1 MSSEGDLYYIDADGD
16 TFGWIGTSVRSC
28 FQPAGMVLD
37 STDCDDSNRFSN
49 PEAAEVCDGI
59 DNNCNFL
66 VDDDDEEFIDLTTA
80 LEYFPDIDED
90 GYGDENVVGVKSCEQ
105 PFGYIGRAG
114 DCDDLN
120 PMVYPVALEICDGVD
135 NNCDGMSDGA
145 DALDVS
151 KWYLDA
157 DGDAYGVQTFL

>member
-1 MSSEGDLYYIDADGD
+1 M
-16 TFGWIGTSVRSC
+16 
-28 FQPAGMVLD
+28 
-37 STDCDDSNRFSN
+37 
-49 PEAAEVCDGI
+49 
-59 DNNCNFL
+59 
-66 VDDDDEEFIDLTTA
+66 DDDDEEFIDLTTA

-135 NNCDGMSDGA
+135 NNSDGMSDGA

-157 DGDAYGVQTFL
+157 DGDAYGVQAFL